1 MSPAKAY
8 RQVINEMN
16 SLPENTRLTYDY
28 CNRFSGILCVDGKY
42 VKVKGYKKKIPF
54 IYGIDYL
61 THDIPVGMLVPSEN
75 EQAFLKYF
83 KLLKILN
90 YSLQIVICDDTSPLK
105 SGLKHIYSKA
115 RIQMCHT
122 HYLENIRQNLNI
134 RTDEKYHHFFNSLI
148 KHVFRDPKNKKER
161 EKGLH
166 HVYTKHVKNNEIL
179 QYILIDIAKKQHQL
193 FAYEQVNHCPRTNN
207 IIESY
212 NSHLNGRL
220 KTIKGFQSF
229 HSAER
234 WLNAWM
240 IRRRTKSFTDCNTK
254 FKYLNRRTSL
264 EMTIK
269 KQTSMSEIIQKY
281 QLKMKR

>member
-1 MSPAKAY
+1 MSPAQTY
-8 RQVINEMN
+8 SRVINEMN
-16 SLPENTRLTYDY
+16 LLPENTRLTFDY

-42 VKVKGYKKKIPF
+42 VKVKGYDKKIPF

-61 THDIPVGMLVPSEN
+61 THDILVGMLVPSEN

-105 SGLKHIYSKA
+105 SGLKYIYPKA
-115 RIQMCHT
+115 KIQMCLT
-122 HYLENIRQNLNI
+122 HYLENIRQQLNI
-134 RTDEKYHHFFNSLI
+134 RTDEKYHDFFYALVNLVFKGKRSKKKRNS
-148 KHVFRDPKNKKER
+148 N
-161 EKGLH
+161 LH
-166 HVYTKHVKNNEIL
+166 YLYQRHAKQNEIL
-179 QYILIDIAKKQHQL
+179 QYILIDIVKRQNQL
-193 FAYEQVNHCPRTNN
+193 FAYEQISHCPKTNN

-240 IRRRTKSFTDCNTK
+240 IRRRTKPFTDCNTK
-254 FKYLNRRTSL
+254 FKHLNGKCSM

-269 KQTSMSEIIQKY
+269 KQAKWPEILGVQAPN
-281 QLKMKR
+281 MKR